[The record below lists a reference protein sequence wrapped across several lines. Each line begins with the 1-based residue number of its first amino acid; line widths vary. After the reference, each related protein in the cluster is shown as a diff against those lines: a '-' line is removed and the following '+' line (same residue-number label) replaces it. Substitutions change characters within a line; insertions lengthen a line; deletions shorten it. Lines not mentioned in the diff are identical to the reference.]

1 MNAYADYLGVNDPL
15 FMDMI
20 VAPEDLQAFG
30 LEVNGKN
37 IVDAELIAKA
47 TQLDNVVMER
57 RLGAA
62 SNREERIIEMV
73 TWILAGRE

>member
-1 MNAYADYLGVNDPL
+1 
-15 FMDMI
+15 MDMI
-20 VAPEDLQAFG
+20 VTPEDLQIFE

-73 TWILAGRE
+73 IWILVGRE